1 MIPRYTRE
9 VMAKLW
15 SPEEKL
21 RAWALVEFYACEA
34 WHKLGRVP
42 KEAYEEVKEKLTPYL
57 ESGFSEENLK
67 RVEEIERE
75 TKHDVIAF
83 LTHLA
88 EIIGPSAR
96 YLHLG
101 MTSSDM
107 LDTAMAWLMKRAMEV
122 ILKDLSEV
130 KEVLKERAY
139 EFKDT
144 LMIGRTHGIHAEPIT
159 FGLKLALWY
168 QEMER
173 NEKRL
178 KNALETISYGKISG
192 AVGTFAH
199 VPPEVER
206 YVCEKLGLRPAPIS
220 NQVIQRDRY
229 AEYMAALAI
238 LGASV
243 EKIAT
248 EIRHLQRTEVLE
260 AEEYFSKGQK
270 GSSAMPHK
278 RNPILSENLCGLAR
292 MLRGYLIPAL
302 ENVPLWHERDISHSS
317 VERVA
322 VPDATTLADF
332 MLVRLK
338 NLIKNLQV
346 YPENMRKN
354 FELLRGLVFSQQV
367 MLALTEKGLLREE
380 AYKIVQE
387 LAMRVWQERELHF
400 KDLVMNDDR
409 ITKVLSK
416 EELENIFDVGYYL
429 RYTDTIFERVFG
441 EGSGA

>member
-1 MIPRYTRE
+1 MIPRYTRPI
-9 VMAKLW
+9 MAKLW

-21 RAWALVEFYACEA
+21 RAWCLVEFYACEA
-34 WHKLGRVP
+34 WYKLGKVP
-42 KEAYEEVKEKLTPYL
+42 EEDYQIIKEKLKPYMQ
-57 ESGFSEENLK
+57 EGGFKEENLK
-67 RVEEIERE
+67 RIEEIEKE

-107 LDTAMAWLMKRAMEV
+107 LDTAMAWLMKRAMEIIIEDLKRIKE
-122 ILKDLSEV
+122 ILKD
-130 KEVLKERAY
+130 RAY

-159 FGLKLALWY
+159 FGFKLALWY
-168 QEMER
+168 EEMKR

-178 KNALETISYGKISG
+178 ENALENISYGKISG

-199 VPPEVER
+199 VPPEIEA
-206 YVCEKLGLRPAPIS
+206 YVCEKLGLKPDPVT
-220 NQVIQRDRY
+220 NQIIQRDRY
-229 AEYMAALAI
+229 AEYMASLAI
-238 LGASV
+238 LGTTV

-260 AEEYFSKGQK
+260 AEEYFSPGQK

-292 MLRGYLIPAL
+292 LLRGYLIPAL
-302 ENVPLWHERDISHSS
+302 ENVALWHERDISHSS
-317 VERVA
+317 VERVII
-322 VPDATTLADF
+322 PDATTVADF
-332 MLVRLK
+332 MLVRLEGLLK
-338 NLIKNLQV
+338 KLMV
-346 YPENMRKN
+346 YPERMEKN
-354 FELLRGLVFSQQV
+354 FNLLRGLIFSQQI
-367 MLALTEKGLLREE
+367 MLALTEKGMTREE

-387 LAMRVWQERELHF
+387 IAMKVWQDETLNF
-400 KDLVMNDDR
+400 KDLVLQDKR
-409 ITKVLSK
+409 ILKVLSQQEIEK
-416 EELENIFDVGYYL
+416 VFDVKYYL
-429 RYTDTIFERVFG
+429 KNIDKIFERVF
-441 EGSGA
+441 SD